1 MESASAVAV
10 HESFSNP
17 LESQIVVTRA
27 AQSFGADGSMHG
39 GRALAIVRRAGVA
52 RSGSRK

>member
-10 HESFSNP
+10 RESLSNP
-17 LESQIVVTRA
+17 LESPIVVTRA
-27 AQSFGADGSMHG
+27 AQSFGADVSMHG
-39 GRALAIVRRAGVA
+39 GRALAIMRRAGAA